1 MSAET
6 SYHVYRG
13 GFRAGADVPPHWKD
27 LASWQR
33 DAITVGYLQG
43 TLDAKPS
50 TKSQRWIRDEKTNE
64 LFERQPDN
72 SYKATYR
79 LTPINP

>member
-1 MSAET
+1 MSAEA

-27 LASWQR
+27 LTSWQR
-33 DAITVGYLQG
+33 DAILVAYLQG
-43 TLDAKPS
+43 TLDAKP
-50 TKSQRWIRDEKTNE
+50 QEPQHWIRDEKTGE

-72 SYKATYR
+72 SYKAAYR
-79 LTPINP
+79 LTPIAD